1 MIKIENIKAFTA
13 LNKLREYN
21 GKNPYLKK
29 LKNELISKGKLS
41 LTSTQEEYII
51 SNFDFE
57 PYKVDRVIG
66 ISEYLGEEFKKKY
79 ELSFVPNKMYIG
91 FILGENEKS
100 FHVFGKLKK
109 NQKQNEMYWVP
120 KTQIMEDPY
129 YTPVDIDIDFE
140 KYEEKDK
147 LGRKLYEHQK
157 DGTEFLVSRKK
168 AILADDMGLGKVIAN
183 DTPVLTPDGW
193 VNHGSLVIGD
203 YVIGSNGK
211 PTRVT
216 GVYPNPIKDYYQI
229 TFTDGS
235 VVEAC
240 DEHLW
245 AVQTPTQKKNNRG
258 YNILTIKDM
267 LDKDKTITIRGK
279 GYNSD
284 KKYTSKTFYKMKNG
298 DCKWYI
304 PMVKPVEFNEKPV
317 SLDPYLL
324 GVLLGDG
331 SLSQRNIT
339 LTNAD
344 SDLITEVESVLPN
357 NILLSNYKKDIS
369 FGFKMADPKA
379 GNTLKFGL
387 NTYNL
392 MGTKSHNKF
401 IPDDYKYNSIDVR
414 LGVLQGLLDTDGWCS
429 KSDGTIQY
437 YSISKQ
443 LSDDTKEL
451 VQSFGGVARQT
462 KKIGK
467 YKLPNGEVKECN
479 TCYVLTINLP
489 ENILPFRLK
498 RKLDNMKAVKK
509 YHPSRG
515 IKKIEFSRKTLG
527 QCISVEAE
535 DNLYV
540 IDNYVVT
547 HNTIQSV
554 MGTLAAESK
563 KVLIICPSSTKINW
577 EREINMFGEYDTSI
591 ISGRKWK
598 PAKYTIIN
606 YDILKNFHT
615 VKKRGEKPI
624 EELTHILDE
633 KFDTL
638 IVDEAHYL
646 KNHKSIRG
654 SIVTDLVKKNAF
666 ENVWLLT
673 GTPVANRP
681 KDLYNLLKIIGHPLS
696 DNWQFYVKR
705 YCDAKNFKKK
715 MKNGKIKNIWVIDGN
730 SNLNELSI
738 RIKNK
743 VLRRMKEDVLDMPE
757 KTIIPVFNELTSKE
771 WVEYDNLWEEYLIKR
786 KEQKKRGKPQRDL
799 VELIL
804 LRQFIAL
811 KSIPN
816 TIELAENA
824 IEDDKKIIIFTTF
837 TDELL
842 ELQEHFG
849 NQCVVHNGSMSD
861 KDKQFS
867 VDEFQNNPKK
877 KVFIGNIMSAGVGIT
892 LTAADTVIF
901 NSFDWVPG
909 NNEQAEDRSYR
920 IGQKNNVSV
929 YYQLFEDTISTRM
942 WYTLKHKKNV
952 IDQIIGNNN
961 DMNEIIKDIIE

>member
-29 LKNELISKGKLS
+29 LKSELTNKGKLS

-79 ELSFVPNKMYIG
+79 DLPFVPNKMYIG

-109 NQKQNEMYWVP
+109 NQKQNEIYWVP

-157 DGTEFLVSRKK
+157 DGIEFLVSRKK
-168 AILADDMGLGKVIAN
+168 CILADDMGLGK
-183 DTPVLTPDGW
+183 
-193 VNHGSLVIGD
+193 
-203 YVIGSNGK
+203 
-211 PTRVT
+211 
-216 GVYPNPIKDYYQI
+216 
-229 TFTDGS
+229 
-235 VVEAC
+235 
-240 DEHLW
+240 
-245 AVQTPTQKKNNRG
+245 
-258 YNILTIKDM
+258 
-267 LDKDKTITIRGK
+267 
-279 GYNSD
+279 
-284 KKYTSKTFYKMKNG
+284 
-298 DCKWYI
+298 
-304 PMVKPVEFNEKPV
+304 
-317 SLDPYLL
+317 
-324 GVLLGDG
+324 
-331 SLSQRNIT
+331 T
-339 LTNAD
+339 L
-344 SDLITEVESVLPN
+344 
-357 NILLSNYKKDIS
+357 
-369 FGFKMADPKA
+369 
-379 GNTLKFGL
+379 
-387 NTYNL
+387 
-392 MGTKSHNKF
+392 
-401 IPDDYKYNSIDVR
+401 
-414 LGVLQGLLDTDGWCS
+414 
-429 KSDGTIQY
+429 
-437 YSISKQ
+437 
-443 LSDDTKEL
+443 
-451 VQSFGGVARQT
+451 
-462 KKIGK
+462 
-467 YKLPNGEVKECN
+467 
-479 TCYVLTINLP
+479 
-489 ENILPFRLK
+489 
-498 RKLDNMKAVKK
+498 
-509 YHPSRG
+509 
-515 IKKIEFSRKTLG
+515 
-527 QCISVEAE
+527 
-535 DNLYV
+535 
-540 IDNYVVT
+540 
-547 HNTIQSV
+547 QSV

-824 IEDDKKIIIFTTF
+824 LEEGKKIIIFTTF

-952 IDQIIGNNN
+952 IDQIIGNNDDD
-961 DMNEIIKDIIE
+961 DMDDIVKDIIE